1 MKELAHFLDR
11 LPHLQIL
18 VIGEAMLDRYLEG
31 AATRLC
37 QEAPVPVVT
46 LSQTQNL
53 PGAAANTAVNLRSWG
68 CQVRLFSVIGDDW
81 EGALLRQA
89 LLKQDVNTDQ
99 ILVDVS
105 RSTLTKQRILDG
117 AKLLLRL
124 DQGTTEA
131 ISPDLEQQLIDHLSD
146 RFSDCDAM
154 IISDY
159 GYGILTPRIIHTIA
173 QLQLQN
179 SKPIVV
185 DAKQLSAYRNVGVT
199 AVKPNYHQVLQL
211 LGETDISQQS
221 RADWVATQANWILNL
236 TGSQLAAVTLD
247 RDGAVILQR
256 DRPPYRIYAKP
267 SPQRRTIGAGD
278 TFAAMLTAALAT
290 KIPPLIAADFA
301 AAAAAIVVLKE
312 ATSTCTIDEFTA
324 YFLGMQNDQCKIT
337 N

>member
-31 AATRLC
+31 ATTRLC

-46 LSQTQNL
+46 LSQAQNL
-53 PGAAANTAVNLRSWG
+53 PGGAANTAVNLRSWG

-81 EGALLRQA
+81 EGTLLRQA
-89 LLKQDVNTDQ
+89 LLKQNVNTDQ
-99 ILVDVS
+99 ILGAA

-131 ISPDLEQQLIDHLSD
+131 ISRDLEQQLIDHLSD
-146 RFSDCDAM
+146 RFPDCDAM

-173 QLQLQN
+173 QLQAQYL
-179 SKPIVV
+179 KPIVV

-221 RADWVATQANWILNL
+221 RADWVATQADWILNL
-236 TGSQLAAVTLD
+236 TGAQLAAVTLD

-267 SPQRRTIGAGD
+267 SPQTRTIGAGE
-278 TFAAMLTAALAT
+278 TFTAMLTAALAT
-290 KIPPLIAADFA
+290 ELPPLIAADFA
-301 AAAAAIVVLKE
+301 AAAAAIVVCKE
-312 ATSTCTIDEFTA
+312 ATSTCTIEEFAA
-324 YFLGMQNDQCKIT
+324 YLEGKLT
-337 N
+337 NTKL